1 MAEEE
6 EIQEKK
12 GGKGKL
18 LAFLALIGAAV
29 AALTFWRR
37 RGADQ
42 EEEE

>member
-1 MAEEE
+1 MAEQEE
-6 EIQEKK
+6 TPEKK

-18 LAFLALIGAAV
+18 FALLALIGAVA

-37 RGADQ
+37 RGASQ